1 MALAKSHQEKWVLW
15 IHSSLLPKTPQMGN
29 NGKGIQTTIIVAYKK
44 ELREEKNSVNIARW
58 MYEVAIP
65 FYKVSVQPIG

>member
-1 MALAKSHQEKWVLW
+1 
-15 IHSSLLPKTPQMGN
+15 MGN

-58 MYEVAIP
+58 MYEVAIL
-65 FYKVSVQPIG
+65 FYKVSIQSIGW